1 MGLVEETEQLS
12 QETGEKLSIVSENS
26 IKCCENKRNTH
37 SRFMAKL
44 ILHESMVLLKVGYLK
59 CTDNIYCYRTLSISS
74 PKINGPYHTFRC
86 NYSMPVGHH
95 VVLYHASH
103 HVQNNISPGGHAL

>member
-26 IKCCENKRNTH
+26 IKCCENKRNAH

-44 ILHESMVLLKVGYLK
+44 ILHESMVLLKVG
-59 CTDNIYCYRTLSISS
+59 
-74 PKINGPYHTFRC
+74 
-86 NYSMPVGHH
+86 
-95 VVLYHASH
+95 
-103 HVQNNISPGGHAL
+103 